1 MDKTEFGKRLRYL
14 RAEAGYTQE
23 KLAELSNMSTVY
35 LGEIE
40 RGKKVVGLDK
50 FIKLVRALDVSADYI
65 LCNELPSGAPYV
77 FDEITE
83 RLKDLDPKQLKTAL
97 DILDA
102 YLKNL

>member
-23 KLAELSNMSTVY
+23 KLAELSDMSTVY

-50 FIKLVRALDVSADYI
+50 FIKLGLMQYIDGRYSLTLDGINVSNSI
-65 LCNELPSGAPYV
+65 LCEFV
-77 FDEITE
+77 
-83 RLKDLDPKQLKTAL
+83 
-97 DILDA
+97 
-102 YLKNL
+102 

>member
-23 KLAELSNMSTVY
+23 KLAELSDMSTVY

-77 FDEITE
+77 FDEITG
-83 RLKDLDPKQLKTAL
+83 RLKDLDPKKLKTAL